1 MGRFNFKG
9 REALEVSAAL
19 IEPIGNIVTDSEIVA
34 LIKARQFHRVAKPM
48 IAKYCDDVIEILAVL
63 NGKPADEFEK
73 EINLLTLPITLF
85 NVITDPD
92 LQKLFTSLA
101 QSADEIASGSAMES
115 TEETETT

>member
-19 IEPIGNIVTDSEIVA
+19 IEPIGNIVTDSEIVE
-34 LIKARQFHRVAKPM
+34 LIKARQFHKVAKPM

-73 EINLLTLPITLF
+73 EINLFTLPITLF

-101 QSADEIASGSAMES
+101 QSADEITSGSAMES
-115 TEETETT
+115 TAETETT

>member
-19 IEPIGNIVTDSEIVA
+19 IEPIGNIVTDKEIVA
-34 LIKARQFHRVAKPM
+34 FLKARQFHKVAKPM
-48 IAKYCDDVIEILAVL
+48 ISRYCDDVVEILAVL

-101 QSADEIASGSAMES
+101 QNADEIVSGSAMES

>member
-9 REALEVSAAL
+9 REALEASAAL

-34 LIKARQFHRVAKPM
+34 LIKAQQFHKVAKLM

-73 EINLLTLPITLF
+73 EINLLTLPMTLF

-101 QSADEIASGSAMES
+101 QSADEIVSGSAMES
-115 TEETETT
+115 TEEAETT